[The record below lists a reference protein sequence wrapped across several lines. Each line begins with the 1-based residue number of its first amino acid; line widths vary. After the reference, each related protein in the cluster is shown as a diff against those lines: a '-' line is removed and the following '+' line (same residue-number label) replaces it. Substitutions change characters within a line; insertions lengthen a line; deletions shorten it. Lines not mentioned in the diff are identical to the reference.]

1 MVLTYQSLCYIIKP
15 IEIATAS
22 LIVSQVGNSRDPE
35 RIAGSKKK
43 GDLMSLAQYID
54 KEAFAKSGVIKLP
67 FHQLSNGTCDYCGR
81 IGDGINRVCWECI
94 KGGNKK

>member
-1 MVLTYQSLCYIIKP
+1 
-15 IEIATAS
+15 
-22 LIVSQVGNSRDPE
+22 
-35 RIAGSKKK
+35 
-43 GDLMSLAQYID
+43 MSLAQYID

-67 FHQLSNGTCDYCGR
+67 FHQLPNGTCDYCGR